1 MIINTIP
8 TVTATTNVLADAAMS
23 EEGDFAATMSGL
35 LTKLAA
41 GVSDGDNS
49 SQPQTDKDQEDE
61 VTAVNLPAAISVD
74 TLVERGDASVL
85 AANVSNIEATVVHRV
100 SNFVAEKAG
109 TPQSTINT
117 SAATV
122 PVIDALVSHGLSH
135 TSSQIQEAKVTPLGQ
150 EQDNRFMLVADKPRG
165 EVPQDADILP
175 SSLSEREKP
184 PVAQT
189 VVGELSG
196 PVSNTASL
204 AEPTAVFAT
213 ATPDTTLAK
222 PVVIPTAVVTL
233 PQQMG
238 TTEWQQSLGQ
248 QLACFTRDGV
258 HHAEL
263 RLHPEELGAVQISL
277 RMSNERMQIHFMAE
291 NPQAR
296 SALENALPSLRHS
309 LAESG
314 INLGQSSV
322 SADANSSS
330 NTFFEKERSG
340 TGRLD
345 LESGEETLE
354 DAEEQHIISSPRLYS
369 NGINTFV

>member
-35 LTKLAA
+35 LTKLAT

-61 VTAVNLPAAISVD
+61 ITAVNLPAAINVD
-74 TLVERGDASVL
+74 TLVERGDAAVL
-85 AANVSNIEATVVHRV
+85 AANVSNIEASVVHRV
-100 SNFVAEKAG
+100 SKFVAEKAG

-122 PVIDALVSHGLSH
+122 PVIDALVSHGLSQ
-135 TSSQIQEAKVTPLGQ
+135 TSSQIQEAKATLGQ

-175 SSLSEREKP
+175 SSLSDREKP

-189 VVGELSG
+189 VVGELSR

-213 ATPDTTLAK
+213 ANPDTTLAK

-233 PQQMG
+233 PQQTG

-248 QLACFTRDGV
+248 QLACFTRDGI

-330 NTFFEKERSG
+330 NSFFEKERSG
-340 TGRLD
+340 TGRVD